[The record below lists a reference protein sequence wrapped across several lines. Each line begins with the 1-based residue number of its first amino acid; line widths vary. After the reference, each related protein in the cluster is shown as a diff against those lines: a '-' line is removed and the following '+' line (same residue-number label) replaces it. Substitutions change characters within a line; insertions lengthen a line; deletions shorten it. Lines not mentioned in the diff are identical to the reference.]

1 VQWIALHEI
10 GHALGMRSH
19 SPIPADL
26 MYEMVRDR
34 IHVEGLSTEDANSF
48 VSLYRIPN
56 GTVFAR
62 VPSDASIAALPPD
75 LPSGPPALAM
85 APHVDA
91 RLGFSLRPP
100 ADWMRAETAR
110 GMVAVDGV
118 TWDYTASFQVI
129 VERYPTIEAYL
140 ERYGA
145 FYLDHGRV
153 LRDASAV
160 VDGRRA
166 RRTFIANA
174 EADFAEEIAF
184 IESGDGRVFVVI
196 ADCPLGAVE
205 IYRPWFEA
213 MLASL
218 DIWEGTGAP

>member
-1 VQWIALHEI
+1 
-10 GHALGMRSH
+10 
-19 SPIPADL
+19 
-26 MYEMVRDR
+26 
-34 IHVEGLSTEDANSF
+34 
-48 VSLYRIPN
+48 
-56 GTVFAR
+56 
-62 VPSDASIAALPPD
+62 
-75 LPSGPPALAM
+75 M